1 MKTSHLEYTDRL
13 CGHRRPHPLGFAAHA
28 VAAVLC
34 AFVTP
39 GVSRAADLVVDVA
52 SGTQTF
58 SNADPTITDRVVKT
72 GKGTLVIPD
81 DTYVFAGGFVISN
94 GYVTANYAKSGLA
107 AGHLDIVGD
116 NSVPAVLQNTTS
128 TFTAPVAASGAG
140 TVALLGYSG
149 IAPSGQD
156 LAIDFGGDG
165 RTLVKGVDGF
175 NPSSWLLPAT
185 GGKTITVANS
195 VDLNGKAFEFKPSV
209 KSGRTLFL
217 GAVTDS
223 TGATAGSN
231 VSFWE
236 YGTIVFVGTRGS
248 ATPRAVDFQ
257 SYQFNNQSANV
268 VFSNAT
274 IRVQKDFYMGRHTG
288 TVPTTKFYNCD
299 KRTTEGWDFSY
310 GGSGASTLVDGG
322 TFHAGAQF
330 YIGDN
335 AARPHVVTITNDAA
349 LTSGNKLMFR
359 FGTFNQESGSVAP
372 AAGDSHIAD
381 AVGDDF
387 TYNMRGGT
395 LTFVNNDVLGY
406 LGKALLHQTGG
417 TVSVAK
423 WFGIGRGNSGTDCN
437 ANGRLNVYGGSFTHQ
452 KPADD
457 VMMRIA
463 EYGTGTVAVA
473 HGGVFRDLAVMG
485 TSLANTGTGKA
496 TVLLHRGG
504 TYEAAGFYNGT
515 GDSALVF
522 NGGTLRLN
530 SARYASNLFPSSL
543 KRVSVSALGGAIDTA
558 GQGDFTITRP
568 LAAPT
573 AADSSE
579 AALAHRW
586 TFDDGSLADTAGS
599 SDATIPSGSNVA
611 WEDGAVRLLGT
622 AHGTSR
628 VNLGTDILATDGT
641 PNTIEMTFT
650 VNRLVNNARLFDIG
664 SDGKTTDGSIND
676 LWFCPHSLHSDSG
689 KYYPLLRTKDNYL
702 SWHLQGPVL
711 EVGKPYHLTVVL
723 VPNGT
728 KMNFRFEIREAQTG
742 TLVGRV
748 PTDPAQDFVT
758 TKKDVSMATGFEQAN
773 GFWLGY
779 SLWNDS
785 APAITYHDIRV
796 YHEELADELLAQS
809 IEDGAEAPFAFRK
822 QGEGKL
828 TLSGVNAYRAA
839 TAVEGGTLALASG
852 ASLPETDLL
861 VASGAV
867 LDLGSAA
874 QSATR
879 LEGSGTVRGG
889 SLAVSGK
896 IVPGGVGTVGTLTLD
911 GTALQSG
918 TIVADF
924 GSDGAC
930 DTLVSTGAVDLSK
943 LSLEFG
949 DGLDALDPERTYV
962 LVRGTPVTG
971 TFASVPT
978 MPRGFDLSYS
988 ATTVSLV
995 RPAFVMIVR

>member
-1 MKTSHLEYTDRL
+1 MKTSHLGYKDRL
-13 CGHRRPHPLGFAAHA
+13 RGHRRPHPLGFAAYA

-34 AFVTP
+34 ALATP
-39 GVSRAADLVVDVA
+39 CASRAADLVVDVA

-116 NSVPAVLQNTTS
+116 NSVPAVLQDTAA

-140 TVALLGYSG
+140 TVALL
-149 IAPSGQD
+149 APYGQD

-175 NPSSWLLPAT
+175 NPSSWLLPST
-185 GGKTITVANS
+185 DGKTITVANG
-195 VDLNGKAFEFKPSV
+195 VDLNGKAFEFKPSG

-248 ATPRAVDFQ
+248 ASPRPIDFQ
-257 SYQFNNQSANV
+257 SFQFNNYSANV

-274 IRVQKDFYMGRHTG
+274 IRVQKDFYMGRNASS
-288 TVPTTKFYNCD
+288 VPTTKFHNCD

-349 LTSGNKLMFR
+349 LTSGNRLMFK

-395 LTFVNNDVLGY
+395 LTFVNNDVLGFR
-406 LGKALLHQTGG
+406 GKALLHQTGG

-437 ANGRLNVYGGSFTHQ
+437 ANGRLNVYGGLFTHQ
-452 KPADD
+452 KPADN
-457 VMMRIA
+457 VMMRVA

-515 GDSALVF
+515 GDSALIF

-568 LAAPT
+568 LAAPI

-599 SDATIPSGSNVA
+599 SDATIPSGSNVE
-611 WEDGAVRLLGT
+611 WTDDGVTLLGT

-628 VNLGTDILATDGT
+628 VNLGTDVLATDGT

-748 PTDPAQDFVT
+748 PTKPEQDFVT
-758 TKKDVSMATGFEQAN
+758 TQKDVSMATGFEQAN

-796 YHEELADELLAQS
+796 YHEELADEILAQS
-809 IEDGAEAPFAFRK
+809 VADGAEAPFAFRK

-828 TLSGVNAYRAA
+828 TLSGANAYRAA

-852 ASLPETDLL
+852 ATLPATDLL

-867 LDLGSAA
+867 LDLGGAT

-918 TIVADF
+918 TLVADF

-930 DTLVSTGAVDLSK
+930 DTLVSTGAIDLSK
-943 LSLEFG
+943 LSLEYG
-949 DGLDALDPERTYV
+949 DGLDALDPERAYV
-962 LVRGTPVTG
+962 LVRGAPVTG
-971 TFASVPT
+971 TFASVPAR
-978 MPRGFDLSYS
+978 PRGFDLSYS